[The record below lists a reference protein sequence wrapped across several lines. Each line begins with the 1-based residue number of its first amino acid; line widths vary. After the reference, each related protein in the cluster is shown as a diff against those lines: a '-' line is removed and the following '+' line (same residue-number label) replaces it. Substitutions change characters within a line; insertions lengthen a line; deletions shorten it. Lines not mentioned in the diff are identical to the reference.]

1 MTNNDLKILQNL
13 TILYAED
20 DLIIQESIVR
30 ILKMFFGT
38 VIVAKDGMEAI
49 EFYEKYNIHVV
60 LLDYVMPIM
69 SGYDVANKIRETNT
83 TIPIVIASA
92 YTDKEKLINSIP
104 LKLTQY
110 LEKPIL
116 YDDLM
121 NIFSL
126 MVTQLNENNSLLI
139 KLNDTLTYNHINKTV
154 ERNGAICAI
163 QLTKNEV
170 EFLELLLKKP
180 NQLVTKNLI
189 EDVVYGESVDENTLR
204 NMIYRLRKKLEI
216 DDKIIVTIK
225 DLGYMINI

>member
-1 MTNNDLKILQNL
+1 
-13 TILYAED
+13 
-20 DLIIQESIVR
+20 
-30 ILKMFFGT
+30 MFFKT

-49 EFYEKYNIHVV
+49 EFYNKYNIHVV
-60 LLDYVMPIM
+60 LLDYVMPVM
-69 SGYDVANKIRETNT
+69 SGYDVAKNIRETNS

-92 YTDKEKLINSIP
+92 FTDKEKLLNSIP
-104 LKLTQY
+104 LRLTQY

-116 YDDLM
+116 YNDLM

-126 MVTQLNENNSLLI
+126 IVTQLNESNSLFI
-139 KLNDTLTYNHINKTV
+139 KLNETLTYNHINKTV
-154 ERNGAICAI
+154 EKNGEISAI

-170 EFLELLLKKP
+170 GFLELLLKRP

-189 EDVVYGESVDENTLR
+189 EEVVYGESVDENTLR
-204 NMIYRLRKKLEI
+204 NMIYRLRKKLDM